1 MQSLMKPN
9 TKSTELNIDLENI
22 VDQMELE
29 ETMRDID
36 DSDDDYEEVED
47 FDPEFSVFGSEAR
60 NNNRKE
66 ETSDTLGKRSR
77 QSFERILDDDDIIDQ
92 F

>member
-1 MQSLMKPN
+1 MQSLMKPS

-47 FDPEFSVFGSEAR
+47 FDPEFSVFGS
-60 NNNRKE
+60 
-66 ETSDTLGKRSR
+66 
-77 QSFERILDDDDIIDQ
+77 
-92 F
+92 